1 MHKIYCKH
9 QKLSEKKLCG
19 SLNLSKCREK
29 FLVFAL
35 SVLEVLK
42 KANAHNIYR
51 EKFYGFLKIY
61 EIYEF

>member
-1 MHKIYCKH
+1 MHKIYRKH
-9 QKLSEKKLCG
+9 QKLSEKKLCS
-19 SLNLSKCREK
+19 SLNLSKCREN

-51 EKFYGFLKIY
+51 EIFYDFLKIY
-61 EIYEF
+61 EIHEF